1 MGTQRGNALT
11 LALSLGEREQ
21 LKGPATQG
29 VNAYED
35 LSEIADGDLTHRV
48 LVVLITDLEL
58 TCPLFGFC
66 IAGINLM

>member
-1 MGTQRGNALT
+1 MVKSYDPENWHQT
-11 LALSLGEREQ
+11 REQ
-21 LKGPATQG
+21 LRGPAAQG

-48 LVVLITDLEL
+48 LVVLITGLEL
-58 TCPLFGFC
+58 TFRLFGFR